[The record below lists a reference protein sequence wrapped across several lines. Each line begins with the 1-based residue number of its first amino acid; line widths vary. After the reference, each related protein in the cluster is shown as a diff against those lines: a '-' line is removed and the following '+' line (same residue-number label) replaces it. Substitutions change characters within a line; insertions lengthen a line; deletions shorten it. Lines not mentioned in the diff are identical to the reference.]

1 MTSSNLLSIEATQA
15 GRCTTSNLD
24 RRWPDSSL
32 ETAKLIGSHPLVFLT
47 QLPPVEPVE
56 NGGEYKILVPTNG
69 IDLRHFYVV
78 ATPDS
83 LLIEVRIRNS
93 FKHDE
98 PDPVLAEI
106 HNQRISRELRFRH
119 PIEERGTI
127 VQVRGGELQ
136 ITCRKAATSDDKSW
150 SEILHFDTRASLGSV

>member
-1 MTSSNLLSIEATQA
+1 MTSSSLLSIEATEA
-15 GRCTTSNLD
+15 GGSTTSSLD
-24 RRWPDSSL
+24 RRSRDSSL
-32 ETAKLIGSHPLVFLT
+32 ESSKLIGSQPLVFLT

-56 NGGEYKILVPTNG
+56 NGGEYEILVPTNG

-78 ATPDS
+78 ATPDA
-83 LLIEVRIRNS
+83 LLIEVRIRSS

-98 PDPVLAEI
+98 ADPVFAEI
-106 HNQRISRELRFRH
+106 QNQRISRELRFRH
-119 PIEERGTI
+119 PIEERGTM

-136 ITCRKAATSDDKSW
+136 ITCRKAAISDDKSW

>member
-1 MTSSNLLSIEATQA
+1 MTSSSLLSTEATQA
-15 GRCTTSNLD
+15 GRSITSSLD
-24 RRWPDSSL
+24 RDWRGNSGRDL
-32 ETAKLIGSHPLVFLT
+32 EIDRGQPFVFLT
-47 QLPPVEPVE
+47 QLPAVKPVA
-56 NGGEYKILVPTNG
+56 NILVPTNG

-83 LLIEVRIRNS
+83 LLIDVRIRNS

-98 PDPVLAEI
+98 ADPVFAEI
-106 HNQRISRELRFRH
+106 QNQRISRELRFRH

-127 VQVRGGELQ
+127 VHVRGGELQ
-136 ITCRKAATSDDKSW
+136 ITCRKAATSDEKSW